1 MELSEGEAGSYTHL
15 GRYLSSRSIMS
26 SMDLSTQPR
35 ARVSAPHS
43 SNMRRIVHAPA
54 SAKGLG
60 SRLIAFQ
67 SQNGIVAASAMADR
81 KGRIPSVHRTTAT
94 HCD

>member
-35 ARVSAPHS
+35 ARMSAPHS
-43 SNMRRIVHAPA
+43 SNMRRTVHAPA

-67 SQNGIVAASAMADR
+67 RHLRVTQPEEIAHV
-81 KGRIPSVHRTTAT
+81 TA
-94 HCD
+94 HFFRR